1 MIEAVPGTLYRV
13 FVAAPDDVAAE
24 RALATA
30 VCADIGGEFGQRVR
44 FTFSDDSPAAA
55 DLVICILWKS
65 LGPTLEGEF
74 EDALNAALKRETPD
88 ILVYKRRV
96 LIDAEQADA
105 AAAELSALNAFWQKW
120 FRNERGHFTASFDS
134 FDAPDDFAEKLR
146 RHLRQWVLRRRQDV
160 VWPVALK
167 GSPYRS
173 LEPFEAEHAS
183 IFFGRHQAIRA
194 VTAKLAAA
202 AARGCAFLLVVG
214 ASGTGKSSLIRAG
227 VFPWLTDHNV
237 VPDVAAWR
245 CATVRPARLGDDA
258 IGGLAHALFASGA
271 LPELAGTDYPTPD
284 RFAALAARSAEAAA
298 IVLSGVL
305 RAVQAPR
312 ESRLLLLVDQ
322 LEELFVR
329 KPDAVDAFTSLL
341 ETLCRGGR
349 IWVVATL
356 RGDRYP
362 EFQACAALLRLK
374 QDGDAYDLLPPDQ
387 AEIRDIIEGPAR
399 AAGLTLEE
407 AGDRSLADL
416 LEDAARDR
424 GALPL
429 LQFTLHRLFLDRD
442 QASGTLR
449 LAAYDRIG
457 GLAGAIAAEAEAAVG
472 ALPAALQA
480 ALPALL
486 LALVAL
492 DEATGAAGAR
502 TVRRADLS
510 GQAASEVADR
520 LVSARFL
527 VLEGGGADATLRLAH
542 EALLTRWPRL
552 ATLIAGHRAF
562 LGARTR
568 LAAEASHWRARGE
581 DADFLLAPGRLLAE
595 AAALLL
601 QHRADLDGATVAFIE
616 ASLAA
621 EQAREAARQEAE
633 RAALQARAEEA
644 EARARAAR
652 RLAGRT
658 RAAAILV
665 CLGLLAAGGT
675 AALWLSQL
683 LRATWQAVQAEHNY
697 DIALKAASDEVTAV
711 ARARAGGQLPNDVAT
726 QLLEATR
733 NSFAKLGG
741 ASQTVETLGT
751 QAEMFNQIAQADYL
765 AGKFTDAQAAL
776 HQELALAT
784 GLTAR
789 DPGNPKWQV
798 TLMQAHESLGQWS
811 EQAGNLRDAIAQY
824 TAMQSLAERMVSAQ
838 PDDILW
844 KNAKFLAVGHLAET
858 ARATGDLPR
867 AVAGLRAAT
876 DHFVTLA
883 HAANAGSQVISIASL
898 GRLTLARALLAQGD
912 IAGALARLRA
922 ALAGYKFI
930 AAREPANHNWRFL
943 TALAEAELGD
953 ALRISGALA
962 EANDAFTQSQAVEQ
976 SLAAADRSN
985 YMLRNNFAAAG
996 RGRADVL
1003 RDQGHI
1009 DQALALYRTELATVS
1024 ALAAGDTSNAFWQRN
1039 MGQLH
1044 GRVGDALFD
1053 LHDLGAAAQEYAA
1066 SATLAGKLASL
1077 DPANTDWQR
1086 DLALAHARRAALLA
1100 AQGDRTG
1107 AVAEARARVV
1117 ILVALTAKDPTN
1129 VHWRRDLGA
1138 AQGHLAEALDA
1149 AGDHV
1154 AAHAAFAACAAVAAV
1169 RPDTDTVYNLA
1180 EDMQEK
1186 CKEK

>member
-1 MIEAVPGTLYRV
+1 MIEAVPETLYRV

-24 RALATA
+24 RALAA
-30 VCADIGGEFGQRVR
+30 GVCADIGRAFGQRVR

-74 EDALNAALKRETPD
+74 EDALNAALKRESPD
-88 ILVYKRRV
+88 ILVYKKRV

-134 FDAPDDFAEKLR
+134 FDAPDEFAEKLR

-160 VWPVALK
+160 IWPVALK

-183 IFFGRHQAIRA
+183 IFFGRRQAIRA

-245 CATVRPARLGDDA
+245 CATVRPAALGDDLIA
-258 IGGLAHALFASGA
+258 GLTRALFAPGA
-271 LPELAGTDYPTPD
+271 LPELASTDYGTPE
-284 RFAALAARSAEAAA
+284 RFAALAGRSPEAAA
-298 IVLSGVL
+298 VVLSGAL
-305 RAVQAPR
+305 RTLHAPR
-312 ESRLLLLVDQ
+312 ESRLLLLTDQ
-322 LEELFVR
+322 LEELFAR
-329 KPDAVDAFTSLL
+329 EPDAVDGFASLL
-341 ETLCRGGR
+341 DAFCRGGR
-349 IWVVATL
+349 IWVVGTL

-362 EFQACAALLRLK
+362 AFQACAGLLRLK

-407 AGDRSLADL
+407 SGERSLADM
-416 LEDAARDR
+416 LEAAARDR

-442 QASGTLR
+442 QAAGTLR
-449 LAAYDRIG
+449 LAAYDRMG
-457 GLAGAIAAEAEAAVG
+457 GLAGAIAAETETTV
-472 ALPAALQA
+472 AALAPPLQS

-492 DEATGAAGAR
+492 DEAAGAASAR
-502 TVRRADLS
+502 TVRRADLP
-510 GQAASEVADR
+510 GAAAGDLADQ

-527 VLEGGGADATLRLAH
+527 VLEGSGAAATVRLAH
-542 EALLTRWPRL
+542 EALLTGWPRL
-552 ATLIAGHRAF
+552 AALIADHRAF

-568 LAAEASHWRARGE
+568 LAAEASLWRARGE
-581 DADFLLAPGRLLAE
+581 DADFLLAPGRLLA
-595 AAALLL
+595 AAGDLLG
-601 QHRADLDGATVAFIE
+601 QHRADLDAATIDFIE

-633 RAALQARAEEA
+633 RAALQARAEAA
-644 EARARAAR
+644 EARARAAS

-658 RAAAILV
+658 RVAAILV

-683 LRATWQAVQAEHNY
+683 LRATWQAEQAEHNY

-733 NSFAKLGG
+733 NIFAKLGG
-741 ASQTVETLGT
+741 ASQTVENLGA
-751 QAEMFNQIAQADYL
+751 QAEMFNQIAQSDYL

-789 DPGNPKWQV
+789 DPGNSKWQV

-811 EQAGNLRDAIAQY
+811 EQAGNLGDAIAQY
-824 TAMQSLAERMVSAQ
+824 TALRRLAERLAGAQ
-838 PDDILW
+838 PANMLW
-844 KNAKFLAVGHLAET
+844 QNAKFLALGHLAET
-858 ARATGDLPR
+858 ARATGDLPG

-876 DHFVTLA
+876 GHFVTLA
-883 HAANAGSQVISIASL
+883 HEANAGSQIISIASL
-898 GRLTLARALLAQGD
+898 GRMTLARALLAQGD
-912 IAGALARLRA
+912 IEGALASLRA

-930 AAREPANHNWRFL
+930 ADREPANHNWRFL
-943 TALAEAELGD
+943 IALAQAELGD
-953 ALRISGALA
+953 ALRISGALTQ
-962 EANDAFTQSQAVEQ
+962 ANDAFTQSQAAAQ
-976 SLAAADRSN
+976 NLAASDRTN
-985 YMLRNNFAAAG
+985 YVLRNNFAAAG

-1009 DQALALYRTELATVS
+1009 DQALALYRAELATVS
-1024 ALAAGDTSNAFWQRN
+1024 DLAAGDASNAFWRRN

-1053 LHDLGAAAQEYAA
+1053 LHDLGGAAREYAA
-1066 SATLAGKLASL
+1066 SATLASQLALL

-1086 DLALAHARRAALLA
+1086 DLALAHGRRAALLA
-1100 AQGDRTG
+1100 AQGDRAG
-1107 AVAEARARVV
+1107 AVAEARARVA

-1180 EDMQEK
+1180 EGMQEK